1 MNWYK
6 RSQQKSV
13 EQQYPNYGHIGHY
26 NVNRKGYEQPT
37 KKVFLWLAYADG
49 TNFHKAEIHKEN
61 DSYDHSGLFYDSN
74 TNMGRGVFQGR
85 FDESKNIV
93 SIYYDRQIFSVPFI
107 PNKLINRLKKEFG
120 QNIII
125 LDYSLGNPKT
135 II

>member
-1 MNWYK
+1 
-6 RSQQKSV
+6 
-13 EQQYPNYGHIGHY
+13 
-26 NVNRKGYEQPT
+26 
-37 KKVFLWLAYADG
+37 
-49 TNFHKAEIHKEN
+49 
-61 DSYDHSGLFYDSN
+61 
-74 TNMGRGVFQGR
+74 MGRGVFQGR